1 MRDHVKHGHEHFH
14 RKPNDVALNR
24 EKIHGPRDLFFNAL
38 KGTLFCVSY
47 LRHILLTVS
56 SLDV

>member
-1 MRDHVKHGHEHFH
+1 MRGHVKHGGHLHL
-14 RKPNDVALNR
+14 KPNDIALNR

-38 KGTLFCVSY
+38 NGTLFCVSY

>member
-1 MRDHVKHGHEHFH
+1 MGDHVKHGHEHFH

-38 KGTLFCVSY
+38 NGTLFCVSY

>member
-14 RKPNDVALNR
+14 LKPNDVALNR

-38 KGTLFCVSY
+38 NGALFF

>member
-1 MRDHVKHGHEHFH
+1 MRGHVKHGGHLHLK
-14 RKPNDVALNR
+14 RNDIALNR

-38 KGTLFCVSY
+38 NGALFCVRY

>member
-1 MRDHVKHGHEHFH
+1 MRDHVKHGHEHFQA
-14 RKPNDVALNR
+14 NDVALNR

-38 KGTLFCVSY
+38 NGALFCVRY

>member
-1 MRDHVKHGHEHFH
+1 MGDHVKHGHEHFH

-24 EKIHGPRDLFFNAL
+24 EKIHGPGDLFFNAL
-38 KGTLFCVSY
+38 NGALFCVSY